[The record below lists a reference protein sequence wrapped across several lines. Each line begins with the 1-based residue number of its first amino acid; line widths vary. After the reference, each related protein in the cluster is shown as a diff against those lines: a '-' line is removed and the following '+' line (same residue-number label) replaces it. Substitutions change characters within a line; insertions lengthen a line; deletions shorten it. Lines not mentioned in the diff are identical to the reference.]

1 MGSPILIS
9 GLFLKETLKPQAKY
23 LWIWPEMTS
32 LVTPQQCLA
41 AGKGDSA
48 LARASGGLEVVT
60 PNHTCIWFF
69 KVEAAQ
75 LVSSL

>member
-1 MGSPILIS
+1 
-9 GLFLKETLKPQAKY
+9 
-23 LWIWPEMTS
+23 MTS

-60 PNHTCIWFF
+60 PNHIYIWFF